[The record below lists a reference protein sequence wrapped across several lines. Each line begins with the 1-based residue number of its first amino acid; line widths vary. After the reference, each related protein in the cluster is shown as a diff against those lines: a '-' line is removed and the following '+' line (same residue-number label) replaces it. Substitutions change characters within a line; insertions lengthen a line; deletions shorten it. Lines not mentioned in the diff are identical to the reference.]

1 MSRPVPI
8 DEVTREPAHC
18 WEIGLAELDSV
29 LGKGIA
35 DGAFILL
42 GGEPGIGKSTLLLQ
56 VAYLSALQ
64 KKRVLYIS
72 AEESVS
78 QIKLRAERLGC
89 ISPNILLFPENDL
102 DAVFQHLEETV
113 PDLIIVDSIQTVFCQ
128 DIQSAP
134 GTVSQVR
141 ESALRFLEFSKNRQV
156 PVFLIGHVTKEGV
169 VAGPRVLEHIVD
181 TVLYFEGDKDS
192 QIRILRAVK
201 NRFGTTNEVGIFEMT
216 GEGLKEIHDLS
227 FFSHPEKDH
236 LEPGCAFVPTLE
248 GTRVI
253 VVEIQALTTFNGGFS
268 FPKRMA
274 SGIDQKRLSLIVAV
288 LEKYLKLQL
297 TQYDVYLNVVGGLK
311 VVEPFVDLAC
321 AYAIWSSHY
330 NVTLPH
336 RAAFMGEIALT
347 GELRSPS
354 QKHKRMNELKKM
366 GFHHIY
372 MPKEKKEQNKED
384 FSDLTLFSYD
394 RLQECLEQLLHY
406 R

>member
-1 MSRPVPI
+1 MS
-8 DEVTREPAHC
+8 
-18 WEIGLAELDSV
+18 ELDSV
-29 LGKGIA
+29 LGEGVA
-35 DGAFILL
+35 EGAFILL

-56 VAYLSALQ
+56 VAYLSARQ
-64 KKRVLYIS
+64 GKRVLYIT
-72 AEESVS
+72 AEESAS
-78 QIKLRAERLGC
+78 QIKARAERLNC
-89 ISPNILLFPENDL
+89 LTPDILLFPENDL
-102 DAVFQHLEETV
+102 DAIFEYLDMNV

-128 DIQSAP
+128 EIQSAP

-141 ESALRFLEFSKNRQV
+141 ESALRFLEFSKNLQV

-216 GEGLKEIHDLS
+216 GEGLQELQDLS
-227 FFSHPEKDH
+227 FFSHPEKNH

-253 VVEIQALTTFNGGFS
+253 VVEVQALTTFNGGFS

-288 LEKYLKLQL
+288 LEKYLKVQL
-297 TQYDVYLNVVGGLK
+297 TQYDIYLNVVGGLK
-311 VVEPFVDLAC
+311 VIEPFVDLAC

-347 GELRSPS
+347 GGLRSPT
-354 QKHKRMNELKKM
+354 QLTKRLNELKKM
-366 GFHHIY
+366 GFQEVY
-372 MPKEKKEQNKED
+372 LSKTSPEVEKDN
-384 FSDLTLFSYD
+384 TG
-394 RLQECLEQLLHY
+394 LQLHSFGKLSECLENLLQY